1 MLGKQVSYKR
11 FFLQFMNNVEVVGHS
26 GGNVWADNEV
36 EEMILAETN
45 TTKAAMSAAQLRSF
59 YADVRERSLATAFI
73 LSADRSRFGKLIE
86 DMENNFLQ
94 GINKYPTTLAAA
106 RHLLANWRHDARL
119 GLQDVA
125 G

>member
-11 FFLQFMNNVEVVGHS
+11 FFLQFMNNVEVVEHS

-59 YADVRERSLATAFI
+59 YADIREQSLATTALRVAAFG
-73 LSADRSRFGKLIE
+73 RSWMMPARL
-86 DMENNFLQ
+86 
-94 GINKYPTTLAAA
+94 PAAA
-106 RHLLANWRHDARL
+106 SSRVR
-119 GLQDVA
+119 
-125 G
+125 